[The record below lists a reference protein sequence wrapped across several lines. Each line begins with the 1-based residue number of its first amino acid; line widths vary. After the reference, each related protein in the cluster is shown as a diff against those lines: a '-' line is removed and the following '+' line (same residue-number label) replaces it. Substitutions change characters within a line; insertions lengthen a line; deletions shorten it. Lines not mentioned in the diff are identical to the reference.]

1 MDPVPRAGTSSQQ
14 MGLAPCGGRSRGFA
28 HTITEPG
35 SLNPVV
41 WGVKHPALDGN
52 CTVAL
57 APDGVLFD
65 TLFPS
70 DGSADTTGRFPCG
83 RKTTYEET
91 KSFRFPTTLTCDQ
104 CVLQWVWETYQGVF
118 YQCADIEVAFL
129 AGNCL
134 GR

>member
-70 DGSADTTGRFPCG
+70 DGSAGHHWSFPLW
-83 RKTTYEET
+83 
-91 KSFRFPTTLTCDQ
+91 SQNHL
-104 CVLQWVWETYQGVF
+104 
-118 YQCADIEVAFL
+118 
-129 AGNCL
+129 
-134 GR
+134 